1 MIVRRIG
8 AASLL
13 RLLGNWRLNG
23 SRDPAY
29 RSLGTALR
37 RLILDGSLG
46 LETRLPGE
54 RELAAALGLSRGT
67 IAAAF
72 AELRADGFLA
82 SRHGSGSLVTLPS
95 GLSARREPATKIDF
109 SVAASPAG
117 PAIHRAYIEALAA
130 LPAHLSST
138 GYDPLGISELRSEI
152 AARYTARGLP
162 TFADEIMVVNGAL
175 AGFGLVLRL
184 LTGPGDRVVIDH
196 PTYPLAIAAIRAAG
210 CRPVPVPLPPTG
222 WDVDGLAAAIGQTA
236 PRLAYLLPD
245 HHNPTGRCMDAET
258 RAAVVSIAQR
268 TRTIIVADE
277 TMVDLW
283 YEREPPPPLAAY
295 DSDAQVITLGS
306 TAKSFWGGLR
316 IGWIR
321 APGPIIASLA
331 GVRETVDPGT
341 PVVEQLAAAR
351 LLVGADTHLPERR
364 RELRGRLDMLV
375 TAGEA
380 ILPEWN
386 FPRPAGGLSCWIELP
401 QPIATRLAVEAEAIG
416 VRIIAGPSFGIDGAF
431 ERHIR
436 IPFTAEVADLRSALE
451 LLAPLGRRLAQEG
464 APRFRTAS

>member
-1 MIVRRIG
+1 MIGRRTG

-13 RLLGNWRLNG
+13 RLLGNWRPSG
-23 SRDPAY
+23 SREPAY
-29 RSLGTALR
+29 RLLAAALR
-37 RLILDGSLG
+37 LLILDGRLG

-54 RELAAALGLSRGT
+54 RDLAAALGLSRGT

-82 SRHGSGSLVTLPS
+82 SRHGSGSLVTVPS
-95 GLSARREPATKIDF
+95 GLSARRESATQIDF

-117 PAIHRAYIEALAA
+117 PAIHRAYVEALSA

-138 GYDPLGISELRSEI
+138 GYEALGIAELRNEI
-152 AARYTARGLP
+152 AAHYAARGLP
-162 TFADEIMVVNGAL
+162 TAAEEIMVVNGAL

-184 LTGPGDRVVIDH
+184 LTGPGDRVIIDH

-210 CRPVPVPLPPTG
+210 CRPVPVPLPETG
-222 WDVDGLAAAIGQTA
+222 WDVAGLAATIGQTA

-258 RAAVVSIAQR
+258 RTAVMEIARR
-268 TRTIIVADE
+268 TRTMIVADE

-283 YEREPPPPLAAY
+283 YENKPPPPLAAY
-295 DSDAQVITLGS
+295 GDGQIITLGS

-321 APGPIIASLA
+321 APTPIIASLA
-331 GVRETVDPGT
+331 AIRETVDLGS
-341 PVVEQLAAAR
+341 PVVEQLAVAR
-351 LLVGADTHLPERR
+351 LLATADTHLPQRR
-364 RELRGRLDMLV
+364 RDLCYRRDMLI

-380 ILPEWN
+380 ILPEWR
-386 FPRPAGGLSCWIELP
+386 FPRPNGGLSCWVELP
-401 QPIATRLAVEAEAIG
+401 QPIATRLAAAAEAIG

-431 ERHIR
+431 ERNIR
-436 IPFTAEVADLRSALE
+436 IPFTGEVADLRSALE
-451 LLAPLGRRLAQEG
+451 LIAPLGRRLAREE
-464 APRFRTAS
+464 APRSRMA